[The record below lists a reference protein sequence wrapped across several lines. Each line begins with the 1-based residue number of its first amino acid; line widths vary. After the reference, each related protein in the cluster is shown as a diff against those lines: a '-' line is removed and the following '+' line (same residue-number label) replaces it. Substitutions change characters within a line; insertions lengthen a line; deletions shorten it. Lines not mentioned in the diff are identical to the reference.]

1 VNLLTCF
8 PGRNSQILASFCCH
22 AGIEFFQ
29 GNVLKIEKE
38 CKFLHGPNN
47 SDAELLVCF
56 TASIKFKK
64 SHLPAAKSRNILSPG
79 ELSSAIVGERAPIL
93 APWFS
98 AVSTSASNSRLLVT
112 NHRISVSTV
121 VLMCL
126 CDVLPHSPCIPFFA

>member
-1 VNLLTCF
+1 MNLLTCF

-47 SDAELLVCF
+47 SDAELLVSF

-64 SHLPAAKSRNILSPG
+64 LNSLLPAAKSRNFSSPG
-79 ELSSAIVGERAPIL
+79 ELSSAIVGDSAPIL

-98 AVSTSASNSRLLVT
+98 AVSTSASKSRLLVAD
-112 NHRISVSTV
+112 HRISVSTV

-126 CDVLPHSPCIPFFA
+126 CDVLPH